1 MCPFLLNISLKYNKN
16 KIKKYCEYKMAFS
29 TYLTESIESDENA
42 EIDLDDFIKKIKSK
56 GLYGYNVFK
65 HITEDELKK
74 IIADDNYFIKKE
86 KGKSKP
92 LAEMV
97 LPPKKE
103 DEEKADDAEDTKLQ
117 QNKLSL
123 AVRLGLKKEAQQN
136 QTTDNDKPHIF
147 GKPDN
152 TADNKQ
158 QEKPKP
164 LSFADRMRAENE
176 RRQAERAEQQKRD
189 QAIRDQKLKQAEE
202 EAHKVD
208 VTFNNKSLSNQNT
221 DDSKLV
227 DKTNDNLDKQ
237 LTNAMFKKK
246 IAKVSSDENGYK
258 KVDNASEVDDKEANN
273 NLKKEMDDKFPEEDK
288 NKKLGNSDQP
298 VKKLTNTEYS
308 KRTLLAIADRM
319 DFDVYCK
326 FKKANGQIRTGNFR
340 IGKSDAQVTQKQNT
354 IIVRDLDLDDWRT
367 IPLDRIIQIKP
378 I

>member
-1 MCPFLLNISLKYNKN
+1 MV
-16 KIKKYCEYKMAFS
+16 FS

-152 TADNKQ
+152 TSDNKQ

-221 DDSKLV
+221 YDSKLV

>member
-1 MCPFLLNISLKYNKN
+1 MGSCRQMYFDN
-16 KIKKYCEYKMAFS
+16 
-29 TYLTESIESDENA
+29 YLTEAIDSEENNEIELE
-42 EIDLDDFIKKIKSK
+42 DFIKKIKSK

-74 IIADDNYFIKKE
+74 ILEDDEYFTKKE
-86 KGKSKP
+86 KGKAAK
-92 LAEMV
+92 LAEMT

-103 DEEKADDAEDTKLQ
+103 EEESEDTKEEPK

-123 AVRLGLKKEAQQN
+123 AVRLGLKKEN
-136 QTTDNDKPHIF
+136 PNLDNDKPEKHIF
-147 GKPDN
+147 GKPNSDSSVSSSSN
-152 TADNKQ
+152 T

-189 QAIRDQKLKQAEE
+189 HEIRDQKLKQAEDE
-202 EAHKVD
+202 GNKVN
-208 VTFNNKSLSNQNT
+208 VTFADKSMDDQKQQDNKNV
-221 DDSKLV
+221 DS
-227 DKTNDNLDKQ
+227 TNDKLDKQ
-237 LTNAMFKKK
+237 LTNSMFKKQK
-246 IAKVSSDENGYK
+246 AETSSDNNGYK
-258 KVDNASEVDDKEANN
+258 KVDNLSQVDDKDSNN

-288 NKKLGNSDQP
+288 NKKLGNSNQV
-298 VKKLTNTEYS
+298 VKKQTNTEYS

-326 FKKANGQIRTGNFR
+326 FKKANGQVRTGNFR
-340 IGKSDAQVTQKQNT
+340 IGKTDAQITQKQNT

-367 IPLDRIIQIKP
+367 IPLDRIISIKP

>member
-1 MCPFLLNISLKYNKN
+1 
-16 KIKKYCEYKMAFS
+16 MAFD
-29 TYLTESIESDENA
+29 TYLTESIESEENDEINL
-42 EIDLDDFIKKIKSK
+42 EDFIKKIKSK

-65 HITEDELKK
+65 HISEDELKK
-74 IIADDNYFIKKE
+74 ILDDDEYFANKAKSGGKE
-86 KGKSKP
+86 P
-92 LAEMV
+92 ITEMV

-103 DEEKADDAEDTKLQ
+103 GEEKSEESEDDKPQ
-117 QNKLSL
+117 QSKLSL
-123 AVRLGLKKEAQQN
+123 AVRLGLKKEASQN
-136 QTTDNDKPHIF
+136 QNQDNDKPQQHVF
-147 GKPDN
+147 GKDN
-152 TADNKQ
+152 NNNNSSSSSNSTT

-189 QAIRDQKLKQAEE
+189 QEIRDQKMKQAEE

-208 VTFNNKSLSNQNT
+208 VTFNNKSLSNQNN

-237 LTNAMFKKK
+237 LTNSMFKKK
-246 IAKVSSDENGYK
+246 QAAKVSSDENGYK
-258 KVDNASEVDDKEANN
+258 KVDNLSQVDDKDSNDK
-273 NLKKEMDDKFPEEDK
+273 LKKEMDSKFPKEDE
-288 NKKLGNSDQP
+288 NKKLGNSSQP
-298 VKKLTNTEYS
+298 VKKQTNTEYS

-340 IGKSDAQVTQKQNT
+340 IGKSDAQITQKQNT

-367 IPLDRIIQIKP
+367 IPLDRVISIVP